1 MTLPMPCTI
10 VASVYTSLVSSP
22 EGIASVQAMI
32 ANAINGYL
40 DHGGSSSNL
49 QQLLTVPTTN
59 LENLFGRLSSS
70 SGAASRLKGNTGRYQ
85 MELAMGEA
93 SVFYWRNQIDTTG
106 SWAAYM
112 SGNVAID
119 YASMPYWADA
129 AMFGAQ
135 FTYNQVNGTDAAAT
149 SMVFSS
155 TLIGSLAVGAGK
167 VVFGWVP
174 KVSVR
179 PRIPHGSPSGNP
191 SFKETFGFK
200 CFDNSGDTVAEGTVS
215 ADSLGEA
222 EGLVAQ
228 GAAQASNIAY
238 CKVNALA

>member
-1 MTLPMPCTI
+1 MKDSMIEKVNPYNKLVDQYVNGLDAIITSIGTGGPETVTVDDLTDAVYNY
-10 VASVYTSLVSSP
+10 VASVYTDIISSP
-22 EGIASVQAMI
+22 TGIATVHAMI

-49 QQLLTVPTTN
+49 QQLLSVPTTN
-59 LENLFGRLSSS
+59 LENLFGRLANA
-70 SGAASRLKGNTGRYQ
+70 SGSAIRLKGNVGRHQ
-85 MELAMGEA
+85 MVLAMGEA
-93 SVFYWRNQIDTTG
+93 SVFYWRNQIDTAG

-135 FTYNQVNGTDAAAT
+135 FDYNQVNGTDGAAA
-149 SMVFSS
+149 SMIFPA

-174 KVSVR
+174 KNVGFDSSEC
-179 PRIPHGSPSGNP
+179 GCSG
-191 SFKETFGFK
+191 
-200 CFDNSGDTVAEGTVS
+200 VAEGPIWT
-215 ADSLGEA
+215 
-222 EGLVAQ
+222 
-228 GAAQASNIAY
+228 
-238 CKVNALA
+238 